1 MRSAFRA
8 LLFLGLVACPSK
20 KDSFSIGG
28 TETGGVSDDSGS
40 PVDVDGDGYAE
51 GVDCDDTDALVHPEA
66 EETCDGLDNDCDG
79 EVDGSES
86 VDAAT
91 WYADMDGDGYGDSNS
106 SVLACEQP
114 SRFVAN
120 VGDCDDA
127 STAFHPDAV
136 EDDCTDPTDYN
147 CDGSVAYEDADGDG
161 WAACEDCDD
170 SDSGVHPDSEEICDY
185 LDNDCDGEVD
195 EDVLEVFFRD
205 DDQDGYGQEFET
217 TVGCEAPSGYVA
229 EQSDGF
235 DCNDNGAE
243 YYPSAPE
250 TDCSDPNDY
259 NCDGSVAYA
268 DADGDGW
275 GACEECND
283 ADPAIRPDA
292 TEVCNGIDDNCNG
305 DTDAADATLD
315 LTTLSTWYSDVD
327 GDGFGDSSTALV
339 ACFASSGAVLVDGDC
354 NDGDASIYPG
364 APEICDGFDSDCDSL
379 IPADET
385 TDGDGDGVVECA
397 DCDDANS
404 TVSPGAT
411 ELCDS
416 LDNDCDGLIPANE
429 TTDGDNDGVFSCAD
443 CDDGDATRYP
453 GATEECDGVDND
465 CDGALSADEITDG
478 DSDGSPFCEDCDDG
492 DPLTFPGASEAC
504 DGLDNDCDGTVPAD
518 ETDGDAD
525 SWLSCEDCDDNDP
538 LSFPGASEACDGLDN
553 DCDGAVPADEADADS
568 DSWLF
573 CEECD
578 DSNNLV
584 NPGAV
589 EDCSDGID
597 NDCDG
602 DIDVQQATCPDFYF
616 GITTSSAD
624 INLATL
630 SGNPTTP
637 VFIQVRVHAGVTVES
652 SSTSS
657 PALSTSGLPSGSTV
671 ELTNEGTIQGRGGD
685 GACDRAGAGGDGG
698 DALEVTVDLLID
710 NTAGAIYGGGGGGG
724 SGDDPKGGGGG
735 AGGGQGCDGGQNASG
750 GNGGDGHSRFGS
762 IPGGQ
767 AANYDG
773 SAGTGGVVGNPGTA
787 GGGGSGGAAQPGN
800 ESRHEGQGGAGGG
813 WGGGGG
819 GGSAHRTDCSR
830 NPGPGGDAGYAVRVV
845 SGSLTWAGGDNTTQ
859 VKGWAQ

>member
-1 MRSAFRA
+1 MALSLTANSEFMRPVFIA
-8 LLFLGLVACPSK
+8 LLILGLVGCPSK
-20 KDSFSIGG
+20 KDSFFIGG
-28 TETGGVSDDSGS
+28 TDTGGVSDDSGS
-40 PVDVDGDGYAE
+40 PVDADGDGFGE

-66 EETCDGLDNDCDG
+66 EERCDGLDNDCDG

-86 VDAAT
+86 VDAGT
-91 WYADMDGDGYGDSNS
+91 WYADMDGDGYGDSTS

-114 SRFVAN
+114 PRFVAIA
-120 VGDCDDA
+120 GDCDDA
-127 STAFHPDAV
+127 STSFHPDAP

-161 WAACEDCDD
+161 FPACEDCDD
-170 SDSGVHPDSEEICDY
+170 NDSGANPDAEEICDY
-185 LDNDCDGEVD
+185 LDNDCDGDVD

-205 DDQDGYGQEFET
+205 DDQDGYGQEFDT
-217 TVGCEAPSGYVA
+217 AVACEAPSGYVA
-229 EQSDGF
+229 EQPDGF

-243 YYPSAPE
+243 YYPLAPE

-283 ADPAIRPDA
+283 ADPAVRPDA

-305 DTDAADATLD
+305 DTDAADASLD

-327 GDGFGDSSTALV
+327 GDGFGDSSTAV
-339 ACFASSGAVLVDGDC
+339 IACSSSGAVLVDGDC

-364 APEICDGFDSDCDSL
+364 APESCDGFDSDCDGV

-385 TDGDGDGVVECA
+385 TDGDGDGVAQCA

-404 TVSPGAT
+404 TVYPGAT

-465 CDGALSADEITDG
+465 CDGVLSVEESTDG
-478 DSDGSPFCEDCDDG
+478 DSDGSPFCEDCDDS
-492 DPLTFPGASEAC
+492 DPLTYPGASELC
-504 DGLDNDCDGTVPAD
+504 DGLDNDCDGTVPSDEAD
-518 ETDGDAD
+518 ADFD
-525 SWLSCEDCDDNDP
+525 SWLSCE
-538 LSFPGASEACDGLDN
+538 
-553 DCDGAVPADEADADS
+553 
-568 DSWLF
+568 
-573 CEECD
+573 ECD
-578 DSNNLV
+578 DSDTLV

-589 EDCSDGID
+589 EDCNDGID

-602 DIDVQQATCPDFYF
+602 NIDIQQATCPDFYF

-624 INLATL
+624 INLATF

-637 VFIQVRVHAGVTVES
+637 VFIQVVVHAGVTVES
-652 SSTSS
+652 SSTST
-657 PALSTSGLPSGSTV
+657 PALSTSGLPSGSRV
-671 ELTNEGTIQGRGGD
+671 ELTNEGTIQGRGGN
-685 GACDRAGAGGDGG
+685 GACDEAGAGGAGG
-698 DALEVTVDLLID
+698 DAIEMTVDLLID

-724 SGDDPKGGGGG
+724 SGDDPMGGGGG

-750 GNGGDGHSRFGS
+750 GNGGDGNSRHGP

-773 SAGTGGVVGNPGTA
+773 SAGTGGVVSNPGTA
-787 GGGGSGGAAQPGN
+787 GGGGSGGAAQPV
-800 ESRHEGQGGAGGG
+800 SASTHRGQGGAGGG

-819 GGSAHRTDCSR
+819 GGSAHRTDCSKS
-830 NPGPGGDAGYAVRVV
+830 PGPGGDAGYAVRVV
-845 SGSLTWAGGDNTTQ
+845 SGSLTWAGGDNTNQ